1 MYSWRAK
8 LGIALI
14 FFMTLLALGT
24 LAGYRAALQRNG
36 AQADAA
42 ILNAPRFEGLRSI
55 LPHRGTVGYLSDTDE
70 LEDYYLTQYFL
81 APVVVAH
88 DAQQDLVVANV
99 RSPAAIAK
107 LAAAHNLTVVRN
119 FQNGIALL
127 RRN

>member
-14 FFMTLLALGT
+14 SLMALLALGT
-24 LAGYRAALQRNG
+24 LAGYRSAVQRNG
-36 AQADAA
+36 GQVDVA
-42 ILNAPRFEGLRSI
+42 ILNAPRFDGLRSI
-55 LPHRGTVGYLSDTDE
+55 LPHRGTVGYLSDADE
-70 LEDYYLTQYFL
+70 KADYFLTQYFL